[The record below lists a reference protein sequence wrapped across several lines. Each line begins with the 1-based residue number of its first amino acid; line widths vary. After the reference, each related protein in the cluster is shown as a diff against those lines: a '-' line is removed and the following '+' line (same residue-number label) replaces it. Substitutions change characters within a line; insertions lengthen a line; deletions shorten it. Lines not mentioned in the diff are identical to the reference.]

1 MRAHQREPLRWGL
14 RVTAR
19 NDALLIV
26 SQLRKEYR
34 IGSRASGK
42 QLTAVD
48 GIDFEVRRGETVALV
63 GESGSGK
70 STVARCVT
78 RLVEPTSG
86 EVWLDGVTITSM
98 QRAHL
103 AAAYSDIQ
111 MVFQDPSSSLN
122 PRMTVSA
129 ILDEPLRIHSD
140 QGRSEREQTIVA
152 LLESVKLSSEFVD
165 RFPWQ
170 LSGGQRQ
177 RIGIARALAVDPK
190 IILLDEP
197 TASLDVSVRGQVI
210 ELLSEIQ
217 RAKGL
222 AYLFISHDLGV
233 VQRIADRVL
242 VMYLGGIVE
251 SGPTTEVFEN
261 PTHPYTRAL
270 LSAAPVAQYGRI
282 KHRFVLK
289 GEIPSPIDLPPGC
302 RLAGRCPL
310 VTPACMT
317 AVPPLVSVSPRHAVA
332 CPVVLADNADGLG
345 VSR

>member
-1 MRAHQREPLRWGL
+1 M
-14 RVTAR
+14 TS
-19 NDALLIV
+19 DAILIV

-34 IGSRASGK
+34 IGSRTSAK
-42 QLTAVD
+42 RLTAVD
-48 GIDFEVRRGETVALV
+48 GIGFEVRRGETVALV

-86 EVWLDGVTITSM
+86 EVWLDGVTVTSM
-98 QRAHL
+98 RRTQL
-103 AAAYSDIQ
+103 AMAYGDIQ

-122 PRMTVSA
+122 PRMTVRA
-129 ILDEPLRIHSD
+129 TLDEPLRLHSN
-140 QGRSEREQTIVA
+140 QSRSERERRIIG
-152 LLESVKLSSEFVD
+152 LLESVKLSEDFLD

-210 ELLSEIQ
+210 ELLAEIQ
-217 RAKGL
+217 REKGL

-233 VQRIADRVL
+233 VQKIADRVL

-251 SGPTTEVFEN
+251 SGPTAEVFGN

-270 LSAAPVAQYGRI
+270 LSAAPVAEYGRI
-282 KHRFVLK
+282 KHRFILK
-289 GEIPSPIDLPPGC
+289 GEIPSPVDLPPGC

-310 VTPACMT
+310 VMPECMG
-317 AVPPLVSVSPRHAVA
+317 AVPPLLSVSASHFAA
-332 CPVVLADNADGLG
+332 CPVVLADNNPDGPGAAPSSDLLSISPHPH
-345 VSR
+345 VS